1 MTEQE
6 LRESLISVAPS
17 AIYANESEIV
27 AIVEIAKAYADA
39 RESKEI
45 AELKATNNLSSIGWR
60 KDCEARDLK
69 IDQLNAEIKRLRQ
82 GISLVHGL
90 KGSMLHFDKTWGFK
104 MLKYLLTGK
113 ERGGQC
119 ARLLEES
126 IPPPVTESRHP
137 IALQMYKCNNCQWR
151 GQVGESIETETCDV
165 CPECKSEDLLL
176 YNENEDQE

>member
-69 IDQLNAEIKRLRQ
+69 IDQLNAEIKRLRE
-82 GISLVHGL
+82 GIGEEIEIVKDHTYLSNPEFVKRYKKQL
-90 KGSMLHFDKTWGFK
+90 KR
-104 MLKYLLTGK
+104 LKALLSPT
-113 ERGGQC
+113 
-119 ARLLEES
+119 
-126 IPPPVTESRHP
+126 PVTESRPP
-137 IALQMYKCNNCQWR
+137 ISLQMYKCNNCQWR
-151 GQVGESIETETCDV
+151 GQVGESIETESFDI
-165 CPECKSEDLLL
+165 CPECKSDDLML
-176 YNENEDQE
+176 